1 MFSNSLHLKFTI
13 SYLFFVL
20 SLQKQQ
26 HPDPKELQISVT
38 GFLNGKN
45 ARIFMGEL
53 WALLVSAQ
61 ENIGGVPADFLEK
74 KKEEIRKRK
83 VRERNSCVSS
93 LKDLFVQNENIRQKL
108 HV

>member
-1 MFSNSLHLKFTI
+1 MFFI
-13 SYLFFVL
+13 LFP
-20 SLQKQQ
+20 QQ
-26 HPDPKELQISVT
+26 QYPDPKELQISVT

-83 VRERNSCVSS
+83 VKR
-93 LKDLFVQNENIRQKL
+93 KILFGIYPHSGFVI
-108 HV
+108 